1 MSAPTYSTEPAAIV
15 QRGTGASAYI
25 VATLTVTDEH
35 GHRGTLYACQR
46 GDGWCIAG
54 TLEGDCDTDGAYWS
68 PWASV
73 VYLCSVGVLAGV
85 CRGPGTYGHTDYYLT
100 ERAFSE
106 AHRPELVA
114 P

>member
-1 MSAPTYSTEPAAIV
+1 MSATTYSTEPARIV
-15 QRGTGASAYI
+15 QRGTGDTAYI
-25 VATLTVTDEH
+25 VAVLDIVADS

-54 TLEGDCDTDGAYWS
+54 TLEGKCDDDGAYWS

-73 VYLCSVGVLAGV
+73 AYLRSVGVLAGV
-85 CRGPGTYGHTDYYLT
+85 HRGPSTYGHTDYYLT

-106 AHRPELVA
+106 AHRPELVTA
-114 P
+114 